1 MKPTPGVVVAVWLV
15 VLLWAGPAA
24 LAALP
29 LVVGT
34 DASEQIKGTRKTEE
48 IRGLGGP
55 DEITDGLGR
64 DLVYGNAGKDN
75 LIGSGGDTSVDHFDG
90 GAGDDIIQSRDVPAA
105 KHRIWCGPG
114 VDRVYADE
122 ADVVSGH
129 CERVRAW

>member
-34 DASEQIKGTRKTEE
+34 DASEQIKGTRNAEE

-75 LIGSGGDTSVDHFDG
+75 LIGSGGDTSVDRFYG
-90 GAGDDIIQSRDVPAA
+90 GLGGIRSSRGMFPPS
-105 KHRIWCGPG
+105 RTW
-114 VDRVYADE
+114 
-122 ADVVSGH
+122 
-129 CERVRAW
+129 